1 MYTRTYGD
9 REDEIKIPENY
20 AGCAFDEPEVI
31 HTDSQEAKEITYDEP
46 SEPVMARSEKNG
58 GLEKSFLSRFF
69 GGGLHSF
76 EPKAILSGLFSDFGT
91 EEILLIGVAVFLLF
105 SKSGDVETLIMLL
118 LLLFIK

>member
-9 REDEIKIPENY
+9 REGEIKIPENY
-20 AGCAFDEPEVI
+20 VGCAFDEPEVI
-31 HTDSQEAKEITYDEP
+31 RTEKEETEKITYDEP
-46 SEPVMARSEKNG
+46 CEPAMAHSEKKGEPYG
-58 GLEKSFLSRFF
+58 GFLSRIF

-76 EPKAILSGLFSDFGT
+76 EPKAMLSGLFSDFGT

-105 SKSGDVETLIMLL
+105 SKSGDMETLIMLL